1 MSGEKDKDY
10 DANELRA
17 ILMNKGLEST
27 GKSDALKERC
37 TNANLPLKRKVPN
50 LKQGYIGRM
59 KGAKQIA
66 FERGFFDASCKM
78 DGVEVSW
85 EGDLIKDDQGRQ
97 LLDRHGNKA
106 RNRDRSVREMLAGCD
121 DFANEK
127 TLLQHVLEDKLDC
140 LCILTPKCHP
150 EIAGRGIEYAWGYS
164 KLRFRN
170 QFNDA
175 KQKHLEE
182 NVRMALTTEV
192 LTQQRIRKFARKAR
206 EYKLTYSF
214 LAAHQ
219 EEQEVGDGDMSK
231 ALLDHITK
239 QFKQHRSALD
249 SDYAF
254 IRNA

>member
-1 MSGEKDKDY
+1 
-10 DANELRA
+10 
-17 ILMNKGLEST
+17 
-27 GKSDALKERC
+27 
-37 TNANLPLKRKVPN
+37 VPN
-50 LKQGYIGRM
+50 LKQGYIGRD

-66 FERGFFDASCKM
+66 FERGFFNASCKL
-78 DGVEVSW
+78 DGVDVSW

-97 LLDRHGNKA
+97 LLDKHGSKA
-106 RNRDRSVREMLAGCD
+106 RNRDRSVRRMLEGCK

-127 TLLQHVLEDKLDC
+127 TLLQHVLEDKLGC
-140 LCILTPKCHP
+140 LCMLTPKCHP

-182 NVRMALTTEV
+182 NVRMALTTDV
-192 LTQQRIRKFARKAR
+192 LTLQRIRKFARKAR

-214 LAAHQ
+214 LSVN
-219 EEQEVGDGDMSK
+219 EEEVGEMSK
-231 ALLDHITK
+231 SLLDHITR